1 MVDFKNIIDLGGLV
15 TNTTEDKI
23 ADRNASEVRN
33 IDFSLKGIIQTKEGY
48 GLVANE
54 ITAGGEILRTYVF
67 KKNFGTVKRM
77 KLRVRDDGTNSHLE
91 WWNESNP
98 DYSEGKWEQLVA
110 SLTQGAIMGFAPAN
124 GNNASKV
131 NLLVFCNGVNNFST
145 WNGAT
150 ATIASVTANTI
161 VCNETLSTE
170 GFTATGSILVDGTE
184 YAYTGITAKT
194 FTGVTPNPTVQNP
207 TAYYGVAQK
216 ADTTTYSS
224 LDKGNILLTTQGK
237 LFLSGIPTNE
247 SLVTYSKTGDVTD
260 FTSTLGGLGD
270 AGDFDVMEGGGG
282 INLLTAKGKNGL
294 VIHKDDAVIQYVRDL
309 AGDGTS
315 VDEVFN
321 TVTAGEDTGATN
333 LKGESTLGQD
343 SFYVTNFEGL
353 KLLNKTLNGDDLQV
367 NTLTSVI
374 LPTLKDWDFS
384 DAAVIYYPNKRVIK
398 CSAWDADDVRKTIS
412 YYVNTGDISIDDEPA
427 ADFMFVD
434 RKLYFGSAYNQN
446 VYEIGQRKSANGTGI
461 NHVYVTKEFSFS
473 EPARD
478 KEFNIVYVDGLIAAS
493 TKLKITVYYG
503 ILGEEGE
510 KSYILSWDDKE
521 VSDQKVSALGT
532 EVLGEVSLGSVSD
545 DISNAYIFSFPI
557 HFDVQRSLRYKIKFE
572 TYYDNE
578 TQPDGE
584 VYWAVINLSTN
595 PTLKGFR
602 SDAVVNSN
610 L

>member
-260 FTSTLGGLGD
+260 FTSVPGGLGD

-510 KSYILSWDDKE
+510 KSYILSWDDDV

-545 DISNAYIFSFPI
+545 DISNAYIFSLPI

-578 TQPDGE
+578 TQSDGE

>member
-54 ITAGGEILRTYVF
+54 ITTGGEILRTYVF
-67 KKNFGTVKRM
+67 KKNFGTVKRI

-131 NLLVFCNGVNNFST
+131 NFLVFCNGVNNFST

-184 YAYTGITAKT
+184 YAYTGITSKT

-260 FTSTLGGLGD
+260 FTSIPGGLGD

-545 DISNAYIFSFPI
+545 DISNSYIFSFPI